1 MEYSQTYLI
10 STRIV
15 EQAAAIKSA
24 VEDLKALYANVEKIE
39 NSKEFSVLASGIKM
53 SISEKM
59 SGDMFK
65 SFIEATVKSIYANI
79 ELKERE
85 IMDLLKRSD
94 KDEEAQMDN

>member
-1 MEYSQTYLI
+1 MEYSEIYLI

-15 EQAAAIKSA
+15 EQAIEIRSA

-59 SGDMFK
+59 NGEMFK
-65 SFIEATVKSIYANI
+65 GFIEATVKSIYANI
-79 ELKERE
+79 EIKERE
-85 IMDLLKRSD
+85 IMDLLKRSG
-94 KDEEAQMDN
+94 KDEELQMAK